1 MNNQIEVTLNG
12 KKSETLTRIMN
23 GGVVTELEQN
33 EATTRKLDSLKEKL
47 TDKGQADFVKEMDK
61 LSNGD
66 LEDNVLGF
74 AKEMERIE
82 DERANHKE
90 LQAAKANAKVL
101 NKGFTDTKKF
111 AQLKMQFVLTTLK
124 SRGVK

>member
-66 LEDNVLGF
+66 LEDKVLGF

>member
-1 MNNQIEVTLNG
+1 M
-12 KKSETLTRIMN
+12 K
-23 GGVVTELEQN
+23 
-33 EATTRKLDSLKEKL
+33 DKL
-47 TDKGQADFVKEMDK
+47 TDKGQVDFVKEVDK

-66 LEDNVLGF
+66 LEDRVLGF

-111 AQLKMQFVLTTLK
+111 AQMKMQFVLTTLK

>member
-1 MNNQIEVTLNG
+1 MNTQVEVTVNG
-12 KKSETLTRIMN
+12 KKSETLTKFMN
-23 GGVVTELEQN
+23 GANMTDLEQN
-33 EATTRKLDSLKEKL
+33 EAVARKLESLKDKL
-47 TDKGQADFVKEMDK
+47 TDKGQVDFVKEVDK

-66 LEDNVLGF
+66 LEDRVLGF

-111 AQLKMQFVLTTLK
+111 AQMKMQFVLTTLK